1 MRLFL
6 IRHGQSET
14 NVRWDNI
21 VEGRQLNS
29 HLTEVGQEQAR
40 KLADWL
46 HTKVPFVDA
55 IYASSLHRARETAV
69 PLEAVYITKAV
80 PDDRIR
86 EGGYNYNTGEPIEDD
101 LLPIQKNANFH
112 THPYRPLA
120 KAPDGVESYNDL
132 RTRTGQFLTEMIEK
146 HLNQTVLAIIHGW
159 TMNAFIDSIFN
170 IGLYRS
176 AYVNIDNTAIT
187 YVEYVT
193 GTEFENWRVH
203 FVGQTPHL
211 DVFPGGL
218 APEGWE
224 G

>member
-21 VEGRQLNS
+21 VEGRQMNS
-29 HLTEVGQEQAR
+29 HLTEVGQEQAG
-40 KLADWL
+40 KLAEWL
-46 HTKVPFVDA
+46 YDKVPLVDA
-55 IYASSLHRARETAV
+55 IYASTLHRAQETAV
-69 PLEAVYITKAV
+69 PLEETFMVKKV
-80 PDDRIR
+80 LDDRIR
-86 EGGYNYNTGEPIEDD
+86 EGGYNYNTGGPIEDD
-101 LLPIQKNANFH
+101 LLPIHKHANFH
-112 THPYRPLA
+112 QYPDRPLA
-120 KAPDGVESYNDL
+120 EVPDGVEAYNDL
-132 RTRTGQFLTEMIEK
+132 RTRTGQFLSEMIDK
-146 HLNQTVLAIIHGW
+146 HYSQTVIAITHGW
-159 TMNAFIDSIFN
+159 TMNAIIDHIFN

-176 AYVNIDNTAIT
+176 AYVNVDNTAIT

-211 DVFPGGL
+211 EVFPGGL
-218 APEGWE
+218 ASEGWE

>member
-14 NVRWDNI
+14 NVRWDN
-21 VEGRQLNS
+21 VFEGRQMNS

-40 KLADWL
+40 TLAEWL
-46 HTKVPFVDA
+46 HAKVPFVDA
-55 IYASSLHRARETAV
+55 IYASSLRRALETAV
-69 PLEAVYITKAV
+69 PLEEAYNTNVV
-80 PDDRIR
+80 VDHRIR

-101 LLPIQKNANFH
+101 LLPINKHANFH
-112 THPYRPLA
+112 QNPYRPLA
-120 KAPDGVESYNDL
+120 EVPNGVESYNDL
-132 RTRTGQFLTEMIEK
+132 RTRTGQFLTEMVEK
-146 HLNQTVLAIIHGW
+146 HPNQTVVAITHGW
-159 TMNAFIDSIFN
+159 TMNAFIDHIFN
-170 IGLYRS
+170 IGLYRT
-176 AYVNIDNTAIT
+176 AYVNVDNTAIT
-187 YVEYVT
+187 YMEYVT

-218 APEGWE
+218 ALEGWE